1 MIKMSDADSENLPFD
16 TADLDGSAS
25 IVSSG
30 EAALV
35 NAARNGDRD
44 AFGELY
50 QRYER
55 RVTRV
60 IRRFVPDLE
69 IASDLAQEAFLRAWE
84 RLDQFDPARR
94 FGPWLFRLAVNLT
107 YDSLRRTK
115 RRGKWSLFSD
125 AGDGSGLDP
134 AAVDQQPDRDLA
146 QEVQMVLEQ
155 VPEAYRIVLVLRE
168 LEGFCTSEVAAIT
181 ERSEATV
188 RWRLA
193 EARRLFKEAWERR
206 ARSIEETQL

>member
-1 MIKMSDADSENLPFD
+1 MIRTIRAGFGNGIRF
-16 TADLDGSAS
+16 GS
-25 IVSSG
+25 
-30 EAALV
+30 
-35 NAARNGDRD
+35 
-44 AFGELY
+44 
-50 QRYER
+50 
-55 RVTRV
+55 
-60 IRRFVPDLE
+60 
-69 IASDLAQEAFLRAWE
+69 EAFLRAWE
-84 RLDQFDPARR
+84 RLDQFDRLGGSVR
-94 FGPWLFRLAVNLT
+94 GYWLAVNLT

-134 AAVDQQPDRDLA
+134 AAVDQQPDRDLVR
-146 QEVQMVLEQ
+146 VQMVLEQ
-155 VPEAYRIVLVLRE
+155 VPEAYRIVLVLRD